1 MDSDTFPEPPSQA
14 INWSSLGS
22 QSIEFPT
29 SHVECTYCPT
39 TGSWGPPTVI
49 NNPNLQING
58 FAVGVNYGG
67 PYYESLTAQRTR
79 DNRILLFRPLDH
91 ARHLADATVA
101 VGMTA
106 IPEHLFLACVRKAV
120 AINTSYVPPPQ
131 TDAVLYIRPLLFGPS
146 FPRMRDSPPQY
157 TFCVFARPGVVYP
170 RTAAQNAIVLSDIAA
185 HNVSTTME
193 GQKCSRN
200 GIWDDGWKNGLEV
213 TAQTDDQQAQRDVY
227 TMKLRLEYSRHGT
240 FINGFTTSAFL
251 GVQEEHGRYTLMV
264 PRHPSRSIISN
275 TCVAIA
281 IGLGWKVK
289 AGPIPVDDIDTL
301 SEVIATSTWH
311 LLLPI
316 RLIFCP
322 SAKQTVAYQ
331 AGSQHAGPACR
342 LLRNA
347 MAKIMGGDVSDIW
360 QWCVPVTQQDRHPG

>member
-251 GVQEEHGRYTLMV
+251 GVQEEHG
-264 PRHPSRSIISN
+264 
-275 TCVAIA
+275 
-281 IGLGWKVK
+281 LGWKVK

-322 SAKQTVAYQ
+322 SAKQTVVYQ